1 MSKED
6 VILHLPF
13 PVIKSF
19 LPSDCIFSI
28 IVTSFPFSADDIADI
43 IPAGPPPIT
52 ITFIF
57 SPNFYFC
64 ISSIAFNIPYLP

>member
-19 LPSDCIFSI
+19 LPKVCIFSI
-28 IVTSFPFSADDIADI
+28 KITSFPFSAEDIAAI
-43 IPAGPPPIT
+43 MPAGPPPIT

-57 SPNFYFC
+57 SPSLELLLKFHIFR
-64 ISSIAFNIPYLP
+64 IHM